1 MRTTARVNAMLDAE
15 NVTGDKMSLHTA
27 FSATG
32 ANEVT
37 GGAYAK
43 QSITYSAAASR
54 SKASS
59 GTVSFTGLPA
69 STTVGW
75 LGLWDSTST
84 IFKGMVAN
92 GGAERSF
99 QVDLTN
105 NRFYCEGHGMVDGDR
120 MVVTGAILPTGITE
134 GAPLYVVG
142 TTAGDPDYL
151 QASLTAGGAPIDIT
165 TNQPSAD
172 ARLSKIVLEVYNAAG
187 SQHDITSFTT
197 GM

>member
-1 MRTTARVNAMLDAE
+1 MRTTARINAMIDAE

-27 FSATG
+27 FSSTG

-37 GGAYAK
+37 GGTYAR
-43 QSITYSAAASR
+43 QTITYAAAAGR
-54 SKASS
+54 SKAAI
-59 GTVSFTGLPA
+59 GTISFTGLP
-69 STTVGW
+69 STTVAW

-120 MVVTGAILPTGITE
+120 MVVTGATLPTGITE
-134 GAPLYVVG
+134 GEPLYVIG

-187 SQHDITSFTT
+187 SQHGIASFTT